1 MVKRALKYAAALLAA
16 SLAIQM
22 VFGAGL
28 RSGSHAPRFGILGT
42 LRDSL
47 PDSIPSPAALPPQ
60 GDASS
65 SVPPAGQDTETE
77 RDSVRPTAPQTLR
90 QLGTVRQQPLPENY
104 TALDSMVLFPDYIPP
119 EERGPQDTARHDSV
133 RVNNFLD
140 DVISGK
146 NKDSLVYR
154 PKEKLVYIYNSGDV
168 TYGNMNMQA
177 DFMRVELDTK
187 QMYATGVSDTLG
199 NRTRPVFVEGGSTF
213 TMDTILYNF
222 KSGKAK
228 IKGVATQEGEGFLLG
243 DDVKKMPDNSINISS
258 GKYTTCDQTDHPHF
272 YLGLTKAKVIPQKK
286 VIIGPAYLVM
296 EDVPLPIAVP
306 EGFFPLT
313 QGRSSGIIIPSYG
326 EETTR
331 GFFLRDGGYYW
342 AASEHMDLTL
352 LGSIYTYGSW
362 ELSAESQYVQRYKY
376 SGRISGRY
384 AKTVIGE
391 PGDANYVNS
400 PSFQLQWTH
409 QQDPKF
415 NPGSTFSASVNFAT
429 SGFRQYASTSLN
441 DYVSTTTESSISYG
455 KSWAGTPFSLQISMR
470 ASVNSR
476 DSTIQLTLPSAT
488 FNMSKVFPFRRK
500 KCRRQT
506 TVVREDFGLL
516 YR

>member
-65 SVPPAGQDTETE
+65 PVPPAGQDTETE

-286 VIIGPAYLVM
+286 VIMVRPTSSWRTYRC
-296 EDVPLPIAVP
+296 PLPFPKAFSPSRRGAVP
-306 EGFFPLT
+306 V
-313 QGRSSGIIIPSYG
+313 SSSRATARRPPADSSCATAVTIG
-326 EETTR
+326 
-331 GFFLRDGGYYW
+331 
-342 AASEHMDLTL
+342 
-352 LGSIYTYGSW
+352 
-362 ELSAESQYVQRYKY
+362 QR
-376 SGRISGRY
+376 
-384 AKTVIGE
+384 
-391 PGDANYVNS
+391 VNT
-400 PSFQLQWTH
+400 WT
-409 QQDPKF
+409 
-415 NPGSTFSASVNFAT
+415 
-429 SGFRQYASTSLN
+429 
-441 DYVSTTTESSISYG
+441 
-455 KSWAGTPFSLQISMR
+455 
-470 ASVNSR
+470 
-476 DSTIQLTLPSAT
+476 
-488 FNMSKVFPFRRK
+488 
-500 KCRRQT
+500 
-506 TVVREDFGLL
+506 
-516 YR
+516 

>member
-47 PDSIPSPAALPPQ
+47 PDSIPSPQRFRRRAMPPSGAAGRAGYRNGEGFGTADCTANSPP
-60 GDASS
+60 
-65 SVPPAGQDTETE
+65 
-77 RDSVRPTAPQTLR
+77 
-90 QLGTVRQQPLPENY
+90 LGTVRQQPLPENY

-272 YLGLTKAKVIPQKK
+272 YPRSHQGEGHPAEESHHRSGLPRHGGRTA
-286 VIIGPAYLVM
+286 AHCRSRRL
-296 EDVPLPIAVP
+296 
-306 EGFFPLT
+306 FPLT

-362 ELSAESQYVQRYKY
+362 GSPPRADTYSDTNTAAGYPAVTPRPSSANR
-376 SGRISGRY
+376 
-384 AKTVIGE
+384 AM
-391 PGDANYVNS
+391 P
-400 PSFQLQWTH
+400 
-409 QQDPKF
+409 
-415 NPGSTFSASVNFAT
+415 
-429 SGFRQYASTSLN
+429 
-441 DYVSTTTESSISYG
+441 TT
-455 KSWAGTPFSLQISMR
+455 
-470 ASVNSR
+470 
-476 DSTIQLTLPSAT
+476 
-488 FNMSKVFPFRRK
+488 
-500 KCRRQT
+500 
-506 TVVREDFGLL
+506 
-516 YR
+516 